1 MLDFQ
6 KLSYDEFEKIVGIL
20 LQYEG
25 HRIIR
30 GPGVYGRVSG
40 PDYETIDPDGKS
52 IIVEVKHYSNARMP
66 GKSDILQFA
75 GDIDRYRQQNPDARG
90 LLIISSASPI
100 QSPIS
105 EILDSRAINVWGAV
119 EIQTRLAKH
128 PEIASTIQ
136 DIIDGK
142 VSAESRLQALT
153 KTPSSSTS
161 SPAGSSPGGT
171 LRESL
176 KNLPCGRGAWR
187 EYERSGAAIL
197 TRIFNPELGV
207 PEIQERSDD
216 DLDIM
221 DAIFP
226 IRSSQAPWSLV
237 RSEYKTRFVVAEF
250 KNFCEPIN
258 QRQVESIAQYLWNI
272 GKRNFGLLVS
282 RLEPS
287 ESAIAQRRREWIKD
301 GKMIVFLSDEDLFE
315 MLDLRAANGQPFDVI
330 DRQLEDFLRTLTP

>member
-20 LQYEG
+20 LRYEG

-40 PDYETIDPDGKS
+40 PDYETTDPDGKS
-52 IIVEVKHYSNARMP
+52 VIVEVKHYSNARMP
-66 GKSDILQFA
+66 GKSDIQQFA

-90 LLIISSASPI
+90 LLIISGASPI

-105 EILDSRAINVWGAV
+105 EILDSRAITVWNAGEVRA
-119 EIQTRLAKH
+119 RLAKH
-128 PEIASTIQ
+128 PEITSTIQ
-136 DIIDGK
+136 DIISGK
-142 VSAESRLQALT
+142 VSVESRLQALT

-161 SPAGSSPGGT
+161 STVDGPGNT
-171 LRESL
+171 LKDSL
-176 KNLPCGRGAWR
+176 KNLPCGREAWR
-187 EYERSGAAIL
+187 EYERNGTAIL

-216 DLDIM
+216 GLDIM

-226 IRSSQAPWSLV
+226 IRSGQEPWSLV

-250 KNFCEPIN
+250 KNYCEPIG

-287 ESAIAQRRREWIKD
+287 ESAIAQRRREWVKD
-301 GKMIVFLSDEDLFE
+301 EKMIVFLSDEDLFE